1 MDLLAQDRPAL
12 FPEVG
17 AADAGPSPP
26 RTEKVATL
34 LEIVGIAIFL
44 ALLVRAVVILIRRR
58 RGSCPRT

>member
-17 AADAGPSPP
+17 AADTGPAPP
-26 RTEKVATL
+26 GTENVATL

-44 ALLVRAVVILIRRR
+44 ALLIGAAVILIRRR
-58 RGSCPRT
+58 RGSRPRT